1 MSEPFDL
8 NLLQEPLNL
17 PFPAVTKQ
25 VAEVIQGIQ
34 TNVTLIK
41 FSDRILITISQKGRL
56 GHWLHVP
63 LENKNPGTEGFHTF
77 SDSADDNLLPI
88 GNLTATSL
96 LGGRAPG
103 HEVVG
108 QLYARQIASAI
119 VTKTPN
125 EKRMLVVGLGLETA
139 DADRDVFFAIID
151 LVLQCL

>member
-1 MSEPFDL
+1 MTDPFSLDQF
-8 NLLQEPLNL
+8 QEPLNL

-25 VAEVIQGIQ
+25 SAGLVNGIQ
-34 TNVTLIK
+34 TNVMLIK
-41 FSDRILITISQKGRL
+41 FSDRILVTISQKGRL

-63 LENKNPGTEGFHTF
+63 LENRNPGTEGFHTF
-77 SDSADDNLLPI
+77 SDSADDSLLPI

-103 HEVVG
+103 HEIVG

-125 EKRMLVVGLGLETA
+125 EKRMLVVGLGLATA
-139 DADRDVFFAIID
+139 DADRDVFFAVID

>member
-1 MSEPFDL
+1 MSEPFDF

-25 VAEVIQGIQ
+25 VVGVIQGIQ

-41 FSDRILITISQKGRL
+41 FSDRILITVSQKGRL

-63 LENKNPGTEGFHTF
+63 LENKNPGTEGFHTI
-77 SDSADDNLLPI
+77 SDSADDSLLPI

-103 HEVVG
+103 HDIVG

-119 VTKTPN
+119 VTKTPG